1 MRFER
6 RQREREGGGQEIL
19 VEIVPLFKG
28 AKNWRRE
35 NATHNEIR
43 SLDEWKRL
51 LLAHNRAESATIGL
65 ILNVTSLSSLG
76 KRGSV

>member
-6 RQREREGGGQEIL
+6 RHRETEEDRRSWRSS
-19 VEIVPLFKG
+19 LFKG

-43 SLDEWKRL
+43 FLDEWKRL
-51 LLAHNRAESATIGL
+51 FLVHNRAESATIGL

-76 KRGSV
+76 KLT

>member
-6 RQREREGGGQEIL
+6 RHRETEEKDRRSWRSS
-19 VEIVPLFKG
+19 LFKG

-43 SLDEWKRL
+43 FLDEWKRL
-51 LLAHNRAESATIGL
+51 FLVHNRVESATIGL
-65 ILNVTSLSSLG
+65 ILNVTSLSYLE
-76 KRGSV
+76 KLT